1 MFICQGEVD
10 SGRPELYNAAATKEG
25 EKVMVAFSIDR
36 GGTFTDIYAVYEGR
50 VYTEKLL
57 SHDPANYPDAPS
69 EGIRRLLERI
79 LNIRIPAGK
88 IDPAH
93 VKWVRMGTTVATNAL
108 LERKGARTALLITKG
123 FEDAL
128 SIGYQNRPKLFDLN
142 IQKPSKL
149 YERTVGIDER
159 VIMEEGEAV
168 VEKAPDPHA
177 VKALL
182 AELKAEGITSLSVVL
197 MHAYRFDI
205 HEKLIRELAEP
216 MGFENISLSC
226 EVIPTI
232 KLVNRGD
239 TTVVDAYL
247 TPKIQ
252 AYIHTFQ
259 EGFASVLEARK
270 LLFMQSHG
278 GLCEAGMFRGANAL
292 LSGPAGGVLGYA
304 NAFHSD
310 MPLIGFDM
318 GGTSTD
324 VSRFDGTYSVSYEHT
339 IDGIA
344 IKTPQIEILTTAAG
358 GGSRLF
364 YRNGLFVVGPESS
377 GAHPGPVCYKKGGYL
392 SITDANLVL
401 GRIRPEFFPRIFG
414 PSQDEPLGL
423 EEARRAFEALTAE
436 INADLE
442 TPMRVEEVALG
453 FLEVANEHMVKPIRE
468 ISVQQGYDVREHAL
482 AAFGGAG
489 GQHACAVARKLGMRT
504 VYLHRYAGILSAVG
518 LNGADMAVREVK
530 SLGLSFDA
538 LDGEGLAAEIA
549 ALRQRLEVQL
559 GLKEGDQPELR
570 ATLNLRYRH
579 VEHTIPVPADLE
591 TCRDAFEAAHRR
603 VFGFIM
609 PERPIEAAELVVE
622 LLLPGE
628 RALSKPVQTE
638 AENVAEPLRR
648 PVYFEQGWIDT
659 PYYPLD
665 ALVPG
670 APVEG
675 PAVILHDTSTILVEP
690 DASAVLSDE
699 GDLEMTLLRVERKQY
714 TAEYDPVLLS
724 LFNHRFMSAA
734 EQMGRMYRRTAV
746 STNIKERLD
755 FSCALFDKK
764 GSLIANAPHI
774 PVHLGSMG
782 YAVRHVLDT
791 FRETMASGDSF
802 ITNAPSEGG
811 SHLPDITV
819 VTPHFEGNEIAFVT
833 ANRGHHADIGG
844 AAAGSMPP
852 FSTRIEEEGALF
864 RAMKIVQN
872 GVFDEAGVRTILEA
886 AGARTVENN
895 LSDIR
900 AALSANIAGGE
911 QVRELW
917 RSYSKEVTD
926 AYMEHIIATSARSVR
941 TMLEA
946 LVTEARHACDYLDD
960 GSRIDV
966 RIFREGERFVFDF
979 SASELQSHT
988 NQNTPFSVTASAVV
1002 YTLRSVLGEDLPLN
1016 EGFLAPVRIVVAE
1029 NSLLN
1034 PDPHAAVVG
1043 GNVTTSQ
1050 RIVDVLLEALEAC
1063 AGSQGCMNNVSFG
1076 DGSFGYYETVGGGSG
1091 AGLGFD
1097 GADAVHTHMTNT
1109 RITDAEIIETR
1120 YPVIVRRFGI
1130 RKGSGGQ
1137 GKWRG
1142 GDGIVRELEFKRP
1155 LQLTLI
1161 TERRVF
1167 APRGAAGGSHGE
1179 RGQNLLIRNG
1189 RPKRLPS
1196 KISLDINEGDR
1207 LLLMTPGGGGY
1218 GRSME

>member
-1 MFICQGEVD
+1 
-10 SGRPELYNAAATKEG
+10 
-25 EKVMVAFSIDR
+25 MVSFSIDR
-36 GGTFTDIYAVYEGR
+36 GGTFTDIYAVYRGA

-79 LNIRIPAGK
+79 LGIRIPPGQ
-88 IDPAH
+88 IDPGH

-142 IQKPSKL
+142 IRKPSRL

-159 VIMEEGEAV
+159 VVIEEGDAV
-168 VEKAPDPHA
+168 VERAPDIHA
-177 VKALL
+177 VKAVL
-182 AELKAEGITSLSVVL
+182 AELKAEGIASLSVVL
-197 MHAYRFDI
+197 MHAYRFDA
-205 HEKLIRELAEP
+205 HERLIRELAGP
-216 MGFENISLSC
+216 MGFENISLSS
-226 EVIPTI
+226 EVIPAI
-232 KLVNRGD
+232 KLVDRGD

-247 TPKIQ
+247 TPHIQ

-259 EGFASVLEARK
+259 QGFASPLEARK

-278 GLCEAGMFRGANAL
+278 GLCEAGAFRGANAL

-304 NAFHSD
+304 AAFRNGT
-310 MPLIGFDM
+310 PLIGFDM

-324 VSRFDGTYSVSYEHT
+324 VSRFDGDLAISYEHT
-339 IDGIA
+339 IDGINV
-344 IKTPQIEILTTAAG
+344 KTPQIEILTTAAG

-364 YRNGLFVVGPESS
+364 YQNGLFVVGPESS

-392 SITDANLVL
+392 SVTDANLVL

-414 PSQDEPLGL
+414 PSQNEPLGL
-423 EEARRAFEALTAE
+423 EEARSAFEALTAE

-442 TPMRVEEVALG
+442 TPLRVEEVALG

-468 ISVQQGYDVREHAL
+468 ISVLQGYDVREHAL

-489 GQHACAVARKLGMRT
+489 GQHACAVARKLDMRT
-504 VYLHRYAGILSAVG
+504 VYLHRHAGILSAVG

-530 SLGLSFDA
+530 TLGLPLDA
-538 LDGEGLAAEIA
+538 LDAEKLAAEID
-549 ALRQRLEVQL
+549 ALRRRLEAQL
-559 GLKEGDQPELR
+559 GLQEGERPELR

-579 VEHTIPVPADLE
+579 VEHTIPVPADLAA
-591 TCRDAFEAAHRR
+591 CRDAFETAHRR
-603 VFGFIM
+603 VFGFTM
-609 PERPIEAAELVVE
+609 PERPIEAAELTVE
-622 LLLPGE
+622 LLLAG
-628 RALSKPVQTE
+628 ASPVLQPFRPET
-638 AENVAEPLRR
+638 AETAEPLRR
-648 PVYFEQGWIDT
+648 PVYFERGWIET
-659 PYYPLD
+659 PFYPLG
-665 ALVPG
+665 ALTPG
-670 APVEG
+670 RPVEG

-690 DASAVLSDE
+690 DASVLLSAE
-699 GDLEMTLLRVERKQY
+699 GNLEITLHRVERKRY
-714 TAEYDPVLLS
+714 ATAYDPVLLS

-734 EQMGRMYRRTAV
+734 EQMGRMYQRTAV

-755 FSCALFDKK
+755 FSCALFDKR
-764 GSLIANAPHI
+764 GGLIANAPHI

-782 YAVRHVLDT
+782 YAVRYILET
-791 FRETMASGDSF
+791 FGETMRPGDSF
-802 ITNAPSEGG
+802 ITNAPFEGG

-819 VTPHFEGNEIAFVT
+819 VTPHFDAGEIAFVT

-852 FSTRIEEEGALF
+852 FSTTIEEEGALF
-864 RAMKIVQN
+864 RAMKIVGN
-872 GVFDEAGVRTILEA
+872 GVFDETGVRRILEE

-900 AALSANIAGGE
+900 AALSANVAGGE
-911 QVRELW
+911 QVRALW

-926 AYMEHIIATSARSVR
+926 AYMEHIIAASARSVR
-941 TMLEA
+941 TMLES
-946 LVTEARHACDYLDD
+946 LVTRELHARDSLDD
-960 GSRIDV
+960 GSRVDV
-966 RIFREGERFVFDF
+966 RIFREAERFVFDF

-1002 YTLRSVLGEDLPLN
+1002 YTLRAVLGEDLPLN
-1016 EGFLAPVRIVVAE
+1016 EGFLAPAEIVVAE

-1050 RIVDVLLEALEAC
+1050 RIVDVLLEAFGAC

-1076 DGSFGYYETVGGGSG
+1076 DGTFGYYETVGGGSG
-1091 AGLGFD
+1091 AGEGFG

-1142 GDGIVRELEFKRP
+1142 GDGIIRELEFKRP

-1167 APRGAAGGSHGE
+1167 APRGAAGGENGA
-1179 RGQNLLIRNG
+1179 RGQNLLIRAR
-1189 RPKRLPS
+1189 RPRRLPS
-1196 KISLDINEGDR
+1196 KISLEVCEGDR

-1218 GRSME
+1218 GKAGC